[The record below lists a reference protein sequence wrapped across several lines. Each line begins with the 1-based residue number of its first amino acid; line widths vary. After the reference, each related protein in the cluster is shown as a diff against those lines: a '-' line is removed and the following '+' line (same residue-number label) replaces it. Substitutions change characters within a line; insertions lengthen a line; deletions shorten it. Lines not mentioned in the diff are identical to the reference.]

1 MRLLKAQNTNLRN
14 IYGEGVRYDIDGQV
28 VMDTTNMMLI
38 PKGTT
43 AERITT
49 PVNGHMRYN
58 ISLDGDG
65 NEIGF
70 EFYYDAEWRRVSYKE
85 PKNVV
90 YQSLGTGD
98 DTETVFGPLNSQD
111 PDYPIP
117 ASGKNIIVLIENV
130 FQLDTTNYD
139 LVQSS
144 AGNLT
149 GPNAPYA
156 DGWYIKFGSPVPTG
170 KPVTVIHNF
179 DK

>member
-14 IYGEGVRYDIDGQV
+14 IYGQGIKYDINGQV
-28 VMDTTNMMLI
+28 IMDTSDVMLV
-38 PKGTT
+38 PKGST
-43 AERITT
+43 AELVTS
-49 PVNGHMRYN
+49 PVNGHVRYN
-58 ISLDGDG
+58 TDLDSNGV

-70 EFYYDAEWRRVSYKE
+70 EFYNDGAWRRVSFKE
-85 PKNVV
+85 PKAIT
-90 YQSLGTGD
+90 YQTWTGD
-98 DTETVFGPLNSQD
+98 DTETVFGPLASGD

-117 ASGKNIIVLIENV
+117 ADGKNIIVLIENV

-144 AGNLT
+144 GGNLT

-156 DGWYIKFGSPVPTG
+156 DGWYIKFGTAVPAL
-170 KPVTVIHNF
+170 KDVTVIHNF